1 MKNKLEDKAKFFE
14 ARYIEEA
21 YHLASAKYSCS
32 INDLDIQII
41 QKPRRGFF
49 GLCAK
54 NVIIKVKRKF
64 REHNDYKKDCSKNK
78 RYGNNIKIEEM
89 NLDTN
94 QGTKFQEE
102 NTPRKKFDRFL
113 NDPQIPSKEK
123 IFDKFY
129 DCDNEELPNIKIV
142 VKKDRSDII
151 DEIKE
156 KIELLFSYSCFDIFL
171 VKVEFYDENTIYVEF
186 DGPDC
191 MLLIGKKGYRYKALS
206 YVLFNWINDKYDL
219 MLRLEIAQFLRNQE
233 QTLFKYLEPIIEII
247 KEKGYCKTKPL
258 DGILVHIVLKKLR
271 EEFPDKYV
279 AVKTNKKGEKYVLV
293 NEYRNPNQQNA

>member
-1 MKNKLEDKAKFFE
+1 MKNKLEGEARFFE

-21 YHLASAKYSCS
+21 YHLASAEYSCS
-32 INDLDIQII
+32 INDLDIEIT

-49 GLCAK
+49 GLGAK
-54 NVIIKVKRKF
+54 NIIIKVKRKF
-64 REHNDYKKDCSKNK
+64 RENNDFKKDYSRNK
-78 RYGNNIKIEEM
+78 KYTNNIKIEEI
-89 NLDTN
+89 NLEAN
-94 QGTKFQEE
+94 QYSKLQEQKTSKTK
-102 NTPRKKFDRFL
+102 NNRFS
-113 NDPQIPSKEK
+113 NDPQILGKEK

-142 VKKDRSDII
+142 VKKDRRDIL

-156 KIELLFSYSCFDIFL
+156 KIEELFSYSCFDVFL
-171 VKVEFYDENTIYVEF
+171 SKIQFYDENTVYVEF

-206 YVLFNWINDKYDL
+206 YILFNWINAKYDL

-233 QTLFKYLEPIIEII
+233 EILFKYLEPIIETI
-247 KEKGYCKTKPL
+247 KEKAYCKTKPL